1 MIQRQWW
8 GDRIGWMGVAAAA
21 VLAATDPA
29 AATPYSYTTS
39 GAIYTQNFD
48 TLPSTG
54 NFSPSGSGPLDLDAT
69 PVNATG
75 TDGWQYWRYAG
86 SGTNAVF
93 QVNAGAGNSGA
104 TYSYGAVNSTD
115 RALGVLAS
123 GSGAYRIGMVLQN
136 NTGTTLTSFT
146 LGYLGEQW
154 RYGGSTA
161 ENRLTFDYSIGSG
174 TAINS
179 TGAFTPVAGLDF
191 VRPVASGTS
200 GALDGNL
207 AANQRSISGTVAGL
221 AWAPGQYL
229 VIRWSDV
236 DNAGSDDGLAI
247 DDLSFSA
254 AGAAAGSNLYWSG
267 ATPWSE
273 TAPGA
278 GGSGTWADGTGGWDS
293 TKTANFAGPGGT
305 VTIAGTATAAA
316 GLTFSAAGYTVTGGT
331 LTLSGA
337 DRLLTVDDG
346 VSATIDSAVAG
357 TDGLTKAGLGTL
369 VLGGANTLTGGL
381 RIGAGTVSVAAGDA
395 LGAASNTITFT
406 GGRLRSTASV
416 DVGGRTLSGGA
427 ILDIAPGTTLTT
439 SATAALSG
447 LTLTNT
453 GTLALA
459 GFGNTSGNISATAG
473 SGTARVEGGLDLG
486 TTGRTVTVASGG
498 TLEIAGSLTGS
509 GIMDKAGAGR
519 LVLAG
524 DNSALA
530 RIRIGTQGATPVSGG
545 TVVAA
550 SETALGSDPVFFNN
564 GTIEATQALSF
575 ANGLSI
581 GGRATGP
588 SRLAGSPMIFAGN
601 IGTFAASGA
610 TGDIR
615 LAVDNDTTFAG
626 DFTATGTAITVGG
639 AGTLRITGFAA
650 GLAAPVTLADTVTL
664 SVEGVATVGSS
675 LLTVG
680 AGATLGGDGAVG
692 ALAVNAG
699 GTLAPGLS
707 PGTLRA
713 GATTLAAG
721 GNYNFQIADAAGSA
735 GFGWDLLDVTG
746 ALTVAATAADPFK
759 VNLWSLSATN
769 PDVNGAAANFDNQ
782 TGASWT
788 FARGTSIAGF
798 AADKFTVNTAAVNGT
813 AGFTNSLAGGSFSV
827 AASGTDLNV
836 VFTPFVSGTSLDWYG
851 DGTTA
856 GGSGTWTSLGA
867 NWSPDSGVTVGTWDS
882 ARTAVFGGTGGTVT
896 VQAAGVTAA
905 RGLDFRV
912 DGYTVAGG
920 AVTLGGATAADNA
933 ITVGSGATT
942 TVSAPLAGASGMT
955 KAGPGRLVLA
965 AANAYSGG
973 TTVAGGTLQVGDG
986 TAGSLTGNVE
996 IQTGGTLAFNAGAAT
1011 SFAGAIS
1018 GVGGLVKQGAG
1029 DLALSGASSHTG
1041 GTRVEAG
1048 SITANGFSTLGAGGV
1063 TAIDG
1068 AVYAAVGTTVPNAI
1082 SVGEASN
1089 RTPVLLAGWDFQTTT
1104 TGGTAVAASPATPT
1118 SLTANFG
1125 TGTLKL
1131 DGTNGSSAWQ
1141 QATQLDAFGGTTL
1154 NAGPGFST
1162 VTSGAA
1168 SLALKNQSANG
1179 QSAVFAVDMT
1189 GYSLLDVSYA
1199 TQGTA
1204 TGFTSQ
1210 AWSVS
1215 TDGTTWQPVGTV
1227 ANIPTAF
1234 AARSLPAING
1244 LADAATAYVR
1254 LTVDGATSSTGNNR
1268 IDNVQFM
1275 ATPGGSSG
1283 TVILGTQA
1291 TSGTAS
1297 FSGGITLNQG
1307 VTLTAPAGGRADFSG
1322 IIADGVGQNGLTKTG
1337 GGTVVLGGVN
1347 TYAGPTAVQAGT
1359 LVVNAANGPSAV
1371 TVAAATL
1378 GGTGTVG
1385 PLALG
1390 AGSVLAP
1397 GSVGPGTLAAGATT
1411 LAGGASY
1418 SFQIANASGTAGT
1431 AWDLLGVTG
1440 GLSVTATQAAPYT
1453 VNLWSVTSGDA
1464 SGPAAGFDPLQAHRW
1479 TFLDTTTPL
1488 ASLDL
1493 SGFAVN
1499 ATATA
1504 ATGGFAN
1511 DTRGGTFSI
1520 GLSTAGTGLDVL
1532 FTPDPVASSLVW
1544 FGDDASAGGKGD
1556 WTGLNLNWSEG
1567 ATLRTWDP
1575 AKTAIFGTVGGE
1587 VTIGPAG
1594 ISAGNG
1600 LSFQATDYLLTGG
1613 TLTLAGG
1620 SALANTISVA
1630 AGFGATISAPVAGTA
1645 GLTKAGA
1652 GTLVLAADNTLTGGT
1667 TIAAGTLQ
1675 LGAGGSAGR
1684 LEGGILVG
1692 AGATLAVDRADEVTL
1707 PGVISGTGGVAKR
1720 GAGTL
1725 VLTAA
1730 NSYSGGTAVAE
1741 GTIVVGDGATA
1752 GGIAAAGTLDL
1763 AAASVLAFDRADAIA
1778 FTGAVT
1784 GSGTLSQRGTGTLT
1798 LSRPTAYGG
1807 AFTLRVEDGTVN
1819 LDRSGTTLVG
1829 ILGAGNTVELAGG
1842 TLQLTSDSGEE
1853 TKFEG
1858 AAINVQASST
1868 LAINRASTTA
1878 NNQSTT
1884 GFSAPITVANAA
1896 TLAFD
1901 FRGQITTGFKGTT
1914 TYSAPVTL
1922 AANATFAVAN
1932 SAGGTAEVIF
1942 SGAVGD
1948 GGAGNGL
1955 TKAGPQQLT
1964 LAGVNTYSG
1973 PTTVSAGTLALAATG
1988 TIATS
1993 PLVRV
1998 ASAATLNVAAKTGGY
2013 AVPAGQTVAGAG
2025 SVVGSLAFASGATVA
2040 PGDAVGTLTTSGDVS
2055 FGGGG
2060 NYNWQVFDFGGS
2072 GGTAG
2077 GWDLLSV
2084 GGTLAVAAT
2093 PQNPFA
2099 INLWSLS
2106 AVDPQTSGTASG
2118 FDPAQPGTWR
2128 IASAATGIT
2137 GFAAD
2142 AFTVNAV
2149 AANGTGGLANAFGAG
2164 TFRVAVAGNDLNLV
2178 YSPGGA
2184 VTGLTWYGNGAAAGG
2199 AGTWSAAGSNWFNGT
2214 ATGPWDQTQP
2224 ANFTATGGS
2233 VTIAAEGVSAA
2244 AGLTVASD
2252 GYTLTGGT
2260 LTLAGATAQA
2270 NTIDVADTAVAT
2282 IAAPLAGT
2290 AGLTKAGPGGLV
2302 LAASNTYTGGTT
2314 VAAGVLAVGDG
2325 GVAGSIGGDVTVA
2338 AGARLA
2344 FDRSDS
2350 ATFAGG
2356 ISGAGELEQLGSGTL
2371 VLAGAGSHTGGTT
2384 VFSGT
2389 LRVAN
2394 ANAVGSS
2401 PVTVESGATLSV
2413 ASGTTMKTPS
2423 VTVNGGTV
2431 AAETLAVNGSTG
2443 VASLTINS
2451 GTIASTTAVV
2461 VGPGGLVDLPDAA
2474 RLSVGVASL
2483 AVDQAA
2489 GGGKIDLGA
2498 GQVTIAAGGITAA
2511 DLRADIIAGR
2521 SGGTWAGATGI
2532 TSATAAATP
2541 GTRAVGYTV
2550 AGNGTARV
2558 SFAAPGDTNLDGLVN
2573 FSDIQAIINGGRYGQ
2588 SGTTGVWGVGDFNYD
2603 GLVNF
2608 TDIQGMLNAGRYGQ
2622 ASYFPAAPL
2631 GGLSIGDLG
2640 GGSGS
2645 GGIAAVPEPSA
2656 VALVVIAAVA
2666 LAAGH
2671 GYRRARRAAY
2681 TPPIAD

>member
-1 MIQRQWW
+1 
-8 GDRIGWMGVAAAA
+8 
-21 VLAATDPA
+21 
-29 AATPYSYTTS
+29 
-39 GAIYTQNFD
+39 
-48 TLPSTG
+48 
-54 NFSPSGSGPLDLDAT
+54 
-69 PVNATG
+69 
-75 TDGWQYWRYAG
+75 
-86 SGTNAVF
+86 
-93 QVNAGAGNSGA
+93 
-104 TYSYGAVNSTD
+104 
-115 RALGVLAS
+115 
-123 GSGAYRIGMVLQN
+123 
-136 NTGTTLTSFT
+136 
-146 LGYLGEQW
+146 
-154 RYGGSTA
+154 
-161 ENRLTFDYSIGSG
+161 
-174 TAINS
+174 
-179 TGAFTPVAGLDF
+179 
-191 VRPVASGTS
+191 
-200 GALDGNL
+200 
-207 AANQRSISGTVAGL
+207 
-221 AWAPGQYL
+221 
-229 VIRWSDV
+229 
-236 DNAGSDDGLAI
+236 LAI
-247 DDLSFSA
+247 DNLSFSA

-278 GGSGTWADGTGGWDS
+278 GGSGTWSDGTGGWDS

-331 LTLSGA
+331 LALAGT

-346 VSATIDSAVAG
+346 LSATLDSVVAG

-416 DVGGRTLSGGA
+416 DVGGRALSGAA

-459 GFGNTSGNISATAG
+459 GFGNTSGSISATAG
-473 SGTARVEGGLDLG
+473 SGTARVEGGLDFG
-486 TTGRTVTVASGG
+486 TSGRTLTVASGG
-498 TLEIAGSLTGS
+498 TLELTGNLVGS
-509 GIMDKAGAGR
+509 GIIDKAGAGT
-519 LVLAG
+519 LTLAG

-530 RIRIGTQGATPVSGG
+530 RFRIGVQGATPVSGG
-545 TVVAA
+545 TLRA
-550 SETALGSDPVFFNN
+550 SSATALGVDPVFFNN
-564 GTIEATQALSF
+564 GTIDATTPLSF

-581 GGRATGP
+581 GGRASGP
-588 SRLAGSPMIFAGN
+588 SRLTGSAMTFAGN
-601 IGTFAASGA
+601 IGIFAASGA

-615 LAVDNDTTFAG
+615 LVVDNDATFSGDVVAAG
-626 DFTATGTAITVGG
+626 TGLTIGG
-639 AGTLRITGFAA
+639 TGTLRLTGFTT
-650 GLAAPVTLADTVTL
+650 GLTAPLTLADTVTL
-664 SVEGVATVGSS
+664 SVQGTSVVGSS

-680 AGATLGGDGAVG
+680 PGATLAGDGTVG
-692 ALAVNAG
+692 TMAVNGG
-699 GTLAPGLS
+699 GTVSPGMS

-713 GATTLAAG
+713 GNTTLGAG
-721 GNYNFQIADAAGSA
+721 GNYNLQVADAAGTA
-735 GFGWDLLDVTG
+735 GIGWDLLDVTG
-746 ALTVAATAADPFK
+746 TLTVSSTSVSPFN
-759 VNLWSLSATN
+759 VNLWSLSGTN
-769 PDVNGAAANFDNQ
+769 PDVSGPAANFDNQ
-782 TGASWT
+782 ATRSWT
-788 FARGTSIAGF
+788 FARASGGLVGF
-798 AADKFTVNTAAVNGT
+798 AADKFAVNTAAANGT
-813 AGFTNSLAGGSFSV
+813 AGFANSLAGGSFGV
-827 AASGTDLNV
+827 AAAGNDLNV
-836 VFTPFVSGTSLDWYG
+836 VFTPFIAGTTLDWYG
-851 DGTTA
+851 DGVTA
-856 GGSGTWTSLGA
+856 GGSGAWSSLGA
-867 NWSPDSGVTVGTWDS
+867 NWSPDSGTTIGTW
-882 ARTAVFGGTGGTVT
+882 APTRTAVFGGTGGTVT
-896 VQAAGVTAA
+896 VQGSGITAS

-996 IQTGGTLAFNAGAAT
+996 IQTGGTLAFNAGSAT

-1068 AVYAAVGTTVPNAI
+1068 TVYAAAGTTVANAI

-1104 TGGTAVAASPATPT
+1104 TGGTAVAGSPSTPT
-1118 SLTANFG
+1118 SFAANFG
-1125 TGTLKL
+1125 AGTLKL

-1141 QATQLDAFGGTTL
+1141 QATQLNGFGGTAV
-1154 NAGPGFST
+1154 NAGAGFST
-1162 VTSGAA
+1162 VTTSPAA
-1168 SLALKNQSANG
+1168 LALVTSSANG

-1189 GYSLLDVSYA
+1189 GYSLLNVNYA

-1204 TGFTSQ
+1204 AGFTSQ
-1210 AWSVS
+1210 AWSIS

-1227 ANIPTAF
+1227 ADIPTAF
-1234 AARSLPAING
+1234 AARTLPAING
-1244 LADAATAYVR
+1244 LAGAATAYVR

-1283 TVILGTQA
+1283 TAILGTQA

-1307 VTLTAPAGGRADFSG
+1307 VTLTAPAGGRAEFSG

-1337 GGTVVLGGVN
+1337 GGTVVLGGAN

-1431 AWDLLGVTG
+1431 AWDLLGVAG

-1453 VNLWSVTSGDA
+1453 VNLWSVTSGDT
-1464 SGPAAGFDPLQAHRW
+1464 SGPAAGFEPLQTQRW

-1520 GLSTAGTGLDVL
+1520 GLSTTGTGLDVV

-1620 SALANTISVA
+1620 SALANTISVG

-1667 TIAAGTLQ
+1667 AIAAGTLQ
-1675 LGAGGSAGR
+1675 LGAGGTAGR
-1684 LEGGILVG
+1684 LGGGILVG

-1707 PGVISGTGGVAKR
+1707 PGAISGTGGVAKR

-1741 GTIVVGDGATA
+1741 GTVVVGDGAAA
-1752 GGIAAAGTLDL
+1752 GGIAAAGSLDL

-1807 AFTLRVEDGTVN
+1807 DFTLRVEDGTVN
-1819 LDRSGTTLVG
+1819 LDRSGNTLVG
-1829 ILGAGNTVELAGG
+1829 ILGPGNTVELAGG

-1853 TKFEG
+1853 TKFDG
-1858 AAINVQASST
+1858 TAINVQASST

-1896 TLAFD
+1896 TLSFD
-1901 FRGQITTGFKGTT
+1901 YRGQITTGFKGTT

-1948 GGAGNGL
+1948 GGSGNGL

-1988 TIATS
+1988 TIAAS

-2013 AVPAGQTVAGAG
+2013 AVPAGQTVSGAG

-2106 AVDPQTSGTASG
+2106 AVTPQTSGTASG

-2128 IASAATGIT
+2128 IASSAAGIT

-2178 YSPGGA
+2178 YTPGGA

-2199 AGTWSAAGSNWFNGT
+2199 AGTWSTAGSNWFNGT
-2214 ATGPWDQTQP
+2214 ATGSWDQAQR

-2302 LAASNTYTGGTT
+2302 LAAANTYTGGTT

-2325 GVAGSIGGDVTVA
+2325 AVAGSIGGDVTVA

-2350 ATFAGG
+2350 VTFAGG

-2371 VLAGAGSHTGGTT
+2371 VLAGVGSHTGGTT

-2389 LRVAN
+2389 LQVAN
-2394 ANAVGSS
+2394 ANAVGTS
-2401 PVTVESGATLSV
+2401 PVAVESGATLSV
-2413 ASGTTMKTPS
+2413 ASGTTMKSPS

-2443 VASLTINS
+2443 VAALTINS

-2483 AVDQAA
+2483 AVDQTA

-2521 SGGTWAGATGI
+2521 SGGSWTGAAGI

-2550 AGNGTARV
+2550 ASNGTARV

-2588 SGTTGVWGVGDFNYD
+2588 SGATGVWAVGDFNYD

-2631 GGLSIGDLG
+2631 GGLGELG
-2640 GGSGS
+2640 GA
-2645 GGIAAVPEPSA
+2645 GGIAAVPEPT
-2656 VALVVIAAVA
+2656 VPALVVIAAA
-2666 LAAGH
+2666 LAAGQ
-2671 GYRRARRAAY
+2671 GCLRARRRAY
-2681 TPPIAD
+2681 TSPVAD

>member
-1 MIQRQWW
+1 MVQRRRWV
-8 GDRIGWMGVAAAA
+8 GRIGWAGLVAVAVLVAAG
-21 VLAATDPA
+21 PA
-29 AATPYSYTTS
+29 LATPYSYTTS
-39 GAIYTQNFD
+39 GDIYTQNFD
-48 TLPSTG
+48 TLPSSGT
-54 NFSPSGSGPLDLDAT
+54 FTLSGSGPIDVDTA
-69 PVNATG
+69 PIAAAG
-75 TDGWQYWRYAG
+75 TDGWQFWRYAG
-86 SGTNAVF
+86 TGASAVFSPNNGSGT
-93 QVNAGAGNSGA
+93 SGS
-104 TYSYGAVNSTD
+104 TYSYGTTGSTD

-154 RYGGSTA
+154 RYGGSTN
-161 ENRLTFDYSIGSG
+161 ENRLAFDYSIGSG

-179 TGAFTPVAGLDF
+179 SGTFIPVSGLDF
-191 VRPVASGTS
+191 VRPVASGTA
-200 GALDGNL
+200 GPLDGNL
-207 AANQRSISGTVAGL
+207 AANQRSVSGTIGGL

-236 DNAGSDDGLAI
+236 DNPQSDDGLAL
-247 DDLSFSA
+247 DNLSFSA

-278 GGSGTWADGTGGWDS
+278 GGSGTWADGSGGWDA

-316 GLTFSAAGYTVTGGT
+316 GLTFSTAGYTVTGGT
-331 LTLSGA
+331 LALSGA

-346 VSATIDSAVAG
+346 LTATINSTVTG
-357 TDGLTKAGLGTL
+357 SDGLTKAGLGTL
-369 VLGGANTLTGGL
+369 VLGGANTLSGGL
-381 RIGAGTVSVAAGDA
+381 RIGAGTVSVAAADA
-395 LGAASNTITFT
+395 LGAASNTISFT
-406 GGRLRSTASV
+406 GGRLRSTASL
-416 DVGGRTLSGGA
+416 DIGGRALSGAA
-427 ILDIAPGTTLTT
+427 ILDIAPGATLTT

-453 GTLALA
+453 GTLALT
-459 GFGNTSGNISATAG
+459 GFGNTAGNISATAG

-498 TLEIAGSLTGS
+498 TLELAGSLTGS

-564 GTIEATQALSF
+564 GTIEASESLSF

-581 GGRATGP
+581 GGRASGP
-588 SRLAGSPMIFAGN
+588 SRLAGGAMTFAGP

-615 LAVDNDTTFAG
+615 LVVDNDTTFTGDVTAAG
-626 DFTATGTAITVGG
+626 TGITVGG
-639 AGTLRITGFAA
+639 SGTLRITGFASV
-650 GLAAPVTLADTVTL
+650 LTAPLTLADTVTL
-664 SVEGVATVGSS
+664 SVQGSAAVGSS
-675 LLTVG
+675 LVTVGTGATLAGDGTVGALTVG
-680 AGATLGGDGAVG
+680 
-692 ALAVNAG
+692 
-699 GTLAPGLS
+699 GTLSPGLS

-713 GATTLAAG
+713 GNTTLAAG

-746 ALTVAATAADPFK
+746 AVTVVATAADPFK
-759 VNLWSLSATN
+759 LNLWSLSATN
-769 PDVNGAAANFDNQ
+769 PDTSGPAANFDNQ
-782 TGASWT
+782 AGASWT
-788 FARGTSIAGF
+788 FARGTSISGF

-813 AGFTNSLAGGSFSV
+813 AGFANALAGGSFSV

-851 DGTTA
+851 NGTTA
-856 GGSGTWTSLGA
+856 GGAGSWTSLGA
-867 NWSPDSGVTVGTWDS
+867 NWSPDSGATIGTWDP
-882 ARTAVFGGTGGTVT
+882 ARTATFAGTGGTVT
-896 VQAAGVTAA
+896 VQAGGITAA
-905 RGLDFRV
+905 RGLDFRA

-920 AVTLGGATAADNA
+920 TLTLSGSTAAVNA

-942 TVSAPLAGASGMT
+942 TVSAPLAVASGMT

-965 AANAYSGG
+965 GASNNAGG
-973 TTVAGGTLQVGDG
+973 TIISGGTLQVGNG

-996 IQTGGTLAFNAGAAT
+996 IQTGGTLAFNAGSAT

-1029 DLALSGASSHTG
+1029 DLALSGASSHSG
-1041 GTRVEAG
+1041 GTRIEAG

-1068 AVYAAVGTTVPNAI
+1068 AVYAAAGTTVANAI
-1082 SVGEASN
+1082 SVGETST

-1104 TGGTAVAASPATPT
+1104 TGGTAVAGSPSTPT
-1118 SLTANFG
+1118 SFAANFG
-1125 TGTLKL
+1125 NGTLKL
-1131 DGTNGSSAWQ
+1131 DGTNGSTAWQ
-1141 QATQLDAFGGTTL
+1141 QATQLNAFSGTAV
-1154 NAGPGFST
+1154 NAGTGFST
-1162 VTSGAA
+1162 STTSPA
-1168 SLALKNQSANG
+1168 SLALVTSSANG

-1189 GYSLLDVSYA
+1189 GFSLLDVSYA

-1204 TGFTSQ
+1204 AGFTSQ
-1210 AWSVS
+1210 AWSIS
-1215 TDGTTWQPVGTV
+1215 NDGTTWQPVGTV
-1227 ANIPTAF
+1227 ADIPTAF
-1234 AARSLPAING
+1234 AARNLPAING
-1244 LADAATAYVR
+1244 LAGAATAYVR

-1275 ATPGGSSG
+1275 ATPGGPAG
-1283 TVILGTQA
+1283 TAILGTQA
-1291 TSGTAS
+1291 TGGTAS

-1307 VTLTAPAGGRADFSG
+1307 VTLTAPAGGRAEFSG

-1337 GGTVVLGGVN
+1337 GGTVVVGGAN

-1359 LVVNAANGPSAV
+1359 LVVNGANGPSAV

-1378 GGTGTVG
+1378 GGSGTVG

-1397 GSVGPGTLAAGATT
+1397 GTAGPGTLAAGATA

-1418 SFQIANASGTAGT
+1418 AFQIANAAGTAGT
-1431 AWDLLGVTG
+1431 GWDRLSVTG
-1440 GLSVTATQAAPYT
+1440 GLTVTATQAAPYT
-1453 VNLWSVTSGDA
+1453 VNLWSVTSGDT
-1464 SGPAAGFDPLQAHRW
+1464 SGPAAGFNPLQPQRW

-1488 ASLDL
+1488 TGLDVG
-1493 SGFAVN
+1493 GFVVN

-1504 ATGGFAN
+1504 TTGGFAN

-1520 GLSTAGTGLDVL
+1520 GLSTTGTGLDVV

-1667 TIAAGTLQ
+1667 AIAAGTLQ

-1692 AGATLAVDRADEVTL
+1692 AGATLAVDRGDEVTL
-1707 PGVISGTGGVAKR
+1707 PGVISGAGGLAKR

-1752 GGIAAAGTLDL
+1752 GSIAAAGNLDL
-1763 AAASVLAFDRADAIA
+1763 AAASVLAFDRSDAVS

-1807 AFTLRVEDGTVN
+1807 DFTLRVEGGTVN
-1819 LDRSGTTLVG
+1819 LDRAGNTLVG

-1858 AAINVQASST
+1858 AAIEVQASST
-1868 LAINRASTTA
+1868 LAINRASSTP

-1896 TLAFD
+1896 TLGFD

-1914 TYSAPVTL
+1914 TYSAPITL
-1922 AANATFAVAN
+1922 AADATFSVAN

-1955 TKAGPQQLT
+1955 MKAGSQQLT
-1964 LAGVNTYSG
+1964 LAGVNTYAG
-1973 PTTVSAGTLALAATG
+1973 PTTVSAGTLALAAGG
-1988 TIATS
+1988 TIGAS

-1998 ASAATLNVAAKTGGY
+1998 AAAATLNVAAKTGGY
-2013 AVPAGQTVAGAG
+2013 AVPAGQTVAGGG
-2025 SVVGSLAFASGATVA
+2025 SVTGSLAFASGATIA
-2040 PGDAVGTLTTSGDVS
+2040 PGDVVGTLITSGDVS

-2060 NYNWQVFDFGGS
+2060 NYNWQVLDFAGTGGS
-2072 GGTAG
+2072 AG
-2077 GWDLLSV
+2077 SWDLLTV
-2084 GGTLAVAAT
+2084 GGTLAIGAT
-2093 PQNPFA
+2093 AQNPFA

-2106 AVDPQTSGTASG
+2106 AVEPQTSGLASG

-2128 IASAATGIT
+2128 IASSATGIT

-2142 AFTVNAV
+2142 AFTVNAA
-2149 AANGTGGLANAFGAG
+2149 AANGTGGLANTIGAG
-2164 TFRVAVAGNDLNLV
+2164 TFSVAVAGNDLNLV
-2178 YSPGGA
+2178 YTPGA
-2184 VTGLTWYGNGAAAGG
+2184 PISGLTWYGNGAAAGG
-2199 AGTWSAAGSNWFNGT
+2199 AGTWTAAAANWFNGT
-2214 ATGPWDQTQP
+2214 AAGPWDPSQR
-2224 ANFTATGGS
+2224 ANFTATGGT

-2244 AGLTVASD
+2244 AGLAVTGD
-2252 GYTLTGGT
+2252 GYTLSGGT
-2260 LTLAGATAQA
+2260 LTLSGATAQA

-2302 LAASNTYTGGTT
+2302 LTGSNTYTGGTT

-2325 GVAGSIGGDVTVA
+2325 AQAGSIGGDVAVA

-2350 ATFAGG
+2350 VTFAGG
-2356 ISGAGELEQLGSGTL
+2356 ISGAGELEQLGPGTL
-2371 VLAGAGSHTGGTT
+2371 VLAGAGTHTGGTT

-2389 LRVAN
+2389 LSVAN
-2394 ANAVGSS
+2394 GNALASS

-2413 ASGTTMKTPS
+2413 ASGTTMKSPS
-2423 VTVNGGTV
+2423 VTVSGGTV
-2431 AAETLAVNGSTG
+2431 AADTLAVNSATG
-2443 VASLTINS
+2443 VAALTINS

-2461 VGPGGLVDLPDAA
+2461 VGPGGLVDLPDAS
-2474 RLSVGVASL
+2474 RVSVGVASL

-2550 AGNGTARV
+2550 AGNGTAKV
-2558 SFAAPGDTNLDGLVN
+2558 SFAAPGDTNVDGLVN
-2573 FSDIQAIINGGRYGQ
+2573 FSDIQAIISGGRYGQ
-2588 SGTTGVWGVGDFNYD
+2588 SGTTGVWAVGDFNYD

-2631 GGLSIGDLG
+2631 GGLGELG
-2640 GGSGS
+2640 GA
-2645 GGIAAVPEPSA
+2645 GGIAAVPEPTGL
-2656 VALVVIAAVA
+2656 ALVAIAAVA
-2666 LAAGH
+2666 LAAGQ
-2671 GYRRARRAAY
+2671 GCRLARRIAY
-2681 TPPIAD
+2681 TRGPSV